1 MTSRILVLF
10 TELLKSYTEVS
21 KLAGTTGKEKDK
33 EFSFGHLEVEMPIV
47 QGLMHE
53 FGREVWSEI

>member
-1 MTSRILVLF
+1 M
-10 TELLKSYTEVS
+10 
-21 KLAGTTGKEKDK
+21 AGTTGKGKDK

-47 QGLMHE
+47 QGLMNE

>member
-1 MTSRILVLF
+1 M
-10 TELLKSYTEVS
+10 
-21 KLAGTTGKEKDK
+21 AGTTGKEKDM

>member
-1 MTSRILVLF
+1 M
-10 TELLKSYTEVS
+10 
-21 KLAGTTGKEKDK
+21 AGTTEKEKDK
-33 EFSFGHLEVEMPIV
+33 EFSFGHSEVEMTTV

>member
-1 MTSRILVLF
+1 MISRTLVLF

-33 EFSFGHLEVEMPIV
+33 EFSFGYLEAERPIV
-47 QGLMHE
+47 QG
-53 FGREVWSEI
+53 

>member
-1 MTSRILVLF
+1 M
-10 TELLKSYTEVS
+10 
-21 KLAGTTGKEKDK
+21 AGTTGKEKDM

-47 QGLMHE
+47 QGLMNE

>member
-1 MTSRILVLF
+1 M
-10 TELLKSYTEVS
+10 
-21 KLAGTTGKEKDK
+21 AGTTGKGKDK
-33 EFSFGHLEVEMPIV
+33 EFSFGHSEVEMTTV

>member
-47 QGLMHE
+47 QG
-53 FGREVWSEI
+53 